1 MQDAPEA
8 EASDRAARQGAGA
21 AEGARAE
28 FRDMFVSLVDPAG
41 LLYMDRCAEAA
52 GRMEDAASKA
62 GYGAGARM
70 AAALAGIFADT
81 DRIVDRPVDD
91 GGLYYTH
98 SAFGNMMGV
107 LYDTAEAYRDGK
119 CPEPVARLEEVRE
132 AAARLRAEADEYREE
147 LRHADPPGSGL
158 DGLSRFYL
166 GRMCRDVVREKQ
178 ESIRVYMKG
187 RGHDPVFPP
196 KPRPVGDFLG
206 ECHDPNMSSADM
218 IALSKGDI
226 PDGYELVR
234 IEDGAENGIG
244 NKPASGRS

>member
-1 MQDAPEA
+1 MQAAQEA
-8 EASDRAARQGAGA
+8 EAADRAARRGAGT

-81 DRIVDRPVDD
+81 DRIVSGQVDD
-91 GGLYYTH
+91 TTLHCTH
-98 SAFGNMMGV
+98 LAFRNMMGV
-107 LYDTAEAYRDGK
+107 LYDTARAYRGGK
-119 CPEPVARLEEVRE
+119 RPEPVARLEEVRE

-147 LRHADPPGSGL
+147 LGRADPPGSGL
-158 DGLSRFYL
+158 DKLSRFYL
-166 GRMCRDVVREKQ
+166 GRMCRDVVREDQ
-178 ESIRVYMKG
+178 EEVREYMKG

-196 KPRPVGDFLG
+196 KPRPVGELLG
-206 ECHDPNMSSADM
+206 EDDGPIMSSADM
-218 IALSKGDI
+218 IALSKGEI

-234 IEDGAENGIG
+234 IKDDG
-244 NKPASGRS
+244 

>member
-1 MQDAPEA
+1 MQAEQEA
-8 EASDRAARQGAGA
+8 EASDRAVLQEGGGVGA
-21 AEGARAE
+21 AEAARAE
-28 FRDMFVSLVDPAG
+28 FRDTFVSLVDPAG

-81 DRIVDRPVDD
+81 DRIVSGQVDD
-91 GGLYYTH
+91 TTLHCTH
-98 SAFGNMMGV
+98 LAFRNMMGV
-107 LYDTAEAYRDGK
+107 LYDTARAYRGGK
-119 CPEPVARLEEVRE
+119 RPEPVARLEEVRE

-147 LRHADPPGSGL
+147 LGRADPPGSGL
-158 DGLSRFYL
+158 DKLSRFYL
-166 GRMCRDVVREKQ
+166 GRMCRDVVREDQ
-178 ESIRVYMKG
+178 EEVREYMKG

-196 KPRPVGDFLG
+196 KPRPVGELLG
-206 ECHDPNMSSADM
+206 EDDGPIMSSADM

-234 IEDGAENGIG
+234 IKDDG
-244 NKPASGRS
+244 

>member
-1 MQDAPEA
+1 MQATQEA
-8 EASDRAARQGAGA
+8 EASDRAARREAGGVGA
-21 AEGARAE
+21 AEAARAE

-166 GRMCRDVVREKQ
+166 GRMCREVVRKVQ
-178 ESIRVYMKG
+178 ERVRAETSA
-187 RGHDPVFPP
+187 RGLDPVFPP
-196 KPRPVGDFLG
+196 EPTPVGELLG
-206 ECHDPNMSSADM
+206 EYDDPSMSSADM
-218 IALSKGDI
+218 IALSRGDI

-234 IEDGAENGIG
+234 IEDGR
-244 NKPASGRS
+244 K